1 MPVATGGDT
10 HPVRIARQ
18 KTEHA
23 ENCDLRH
30 SPINKEKTMKKTLIL
45 ITPLMATLALGACST
60 EDGSDIPVQRMSCT
74 DLAREIGKYT
84 QMKQDADIDSV
95 FGAIGMLAADNR
107 DDEIAHG
114 VEGIAGDITA
124 AVAENE
130 LDTLKTVY
138 SRKGCI

>member
-1 MPVATGGDT
+1 
-10 HPVRIARQ
+10 
-18 KTEHA
+18 
-23 ENCDLRH
+23 
-30 SPINKEKTMKKTLIL
+30 MKKTLIL
-45 ITPLMATLALGACST
+45 ITPMIAVLTLGACSAD
-60 EDGSDIPVQRMSCT
+60 DGNDIPVQRMSCT

-95 FGAIGMLAADNR
+95 FGTIGMLAADNK

-114 VEGIAGDITA
+114 VEGLAGDITS

-138 SRKGCI
+138 ARNGCV